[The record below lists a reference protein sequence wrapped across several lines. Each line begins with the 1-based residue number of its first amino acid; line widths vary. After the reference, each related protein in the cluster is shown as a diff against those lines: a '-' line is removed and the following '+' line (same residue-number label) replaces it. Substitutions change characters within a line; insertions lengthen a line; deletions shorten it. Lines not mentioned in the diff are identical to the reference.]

1 MKPKMFW
8 LLCLSMAFALPSTAL
23 AGSQGASIQERR
35 AIQEAQ
41 AMAMKKQQ
49 EVIIFKKQRD
59 EMMLNYKA
67 LQQVKNQA
75 MGQMKVAQRDY
86 KAAMAKFTQTE
97 QQEQAIESQII
108 QLQQN
113 RNKLDAASFDNQ
125 LKKLR
130 DSQSQLI
137 QNMKNFSKLQQD
149 SYEEMLNF
157 DNQYRGLL
165 AKEQIL
171 RQQIESVQ
179 RQLQFVI
186 SQP

>member
-1 MKPKMFW
+1 
-8 LLCLSMAFALPSTAL
+8 
-23 AGSQGASIQERR
+23 
-35 AIQEAQ
+35 
-41 AMAMKKQQ
+41 
-49 EVIIFKKQRD
+49 
-59 EMMLNYKA
+59 
-67 LQQVKNQA
+67 
-75 MGQMKVAQRDY
+75 
-86 KAAMAKFTQTE
+86 
-97 QQEQAIESQII
+97 
-108 QLQQN
+108 
-113 RNKLDAASFDNQ
+113 
-125 LKKLR
+125 LR

-149 SYEEMLNF
+149 SYEAMLNF